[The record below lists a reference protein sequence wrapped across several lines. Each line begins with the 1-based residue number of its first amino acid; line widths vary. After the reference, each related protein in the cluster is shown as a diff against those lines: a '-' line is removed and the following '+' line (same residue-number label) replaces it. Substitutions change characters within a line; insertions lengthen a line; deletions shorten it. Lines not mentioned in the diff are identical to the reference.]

1 MNKKLS
7 ILMHPFEMQLVMA
20 LRKVAEDCPDFSI
33 RVIYK
38 DRLPHMLGYLKEGP
52 EGAKTNESP
61 ET

>member
-1 MNKKLS
+1 
-7 ILMHPFEMQLVMA
+7 MHPFEMQLVMA